1 MGTEGWA
8 QERKNGAEWVLGWI
22 FSCTYS
28 NEKTEN
34 ARRPREA
41 RELSRHEER
50 NREESPYGER
60 TREKV
65 RVSWLS
71 PALSHMGAVFSF
83 CEMVL
88 CSLHHPPHFR
98 ASLNMFLVLAKVF
111 D

>member
-1 MGTEGWA
+1 MGTEGWV

-22 FSCTYS
+22 FSCIYS

-60 TREKV
+60 MRESKSELA
-65 RVSWLS
+65 VSS
-71 PALSHMGAVFSF
+71 PFPYGSCV
-83 CEMVL
+83 
-88 CSLHHPPHFR
+88 
-98 ASLNMFLVLAKVF
+98 
-111 D
+111 